1 VRSRKI
7 RSPDDEREVL
17 ILNEE
22 TAMASPKLNRIV
34 LLVRDVPGALNFFKA
49 AGLLAAPPREVRV
62 TSGSAVVTNGGAPGS
77 PSLTLVQDCSADN
90 ASQASDALS
99 AVLSF
104 SVAPGSLAALVP
116 NLITAGGASLEG
128 RIEYRPEG
136 AVATLST
143 PAIPRTWIAFEEPPE

>member
-1 VRSRKI
+1 MV
-7 RSPDDEREVL
+7 
-17 ILNEE
+17 
-22 TAMASPKLNRIV
+22 SPKLNRIV

-62 TSGSAVVTNGGAPGS
+62 SSGSAVVTNGGASSGS
-77 PSLTLVQDCSADN
+77 PSITLVQDSSAGD
-90 ASQASDALS
+90 ASKTIDALS

-116 NLITAGGASLEG
+116 NLIAAGGASLEG